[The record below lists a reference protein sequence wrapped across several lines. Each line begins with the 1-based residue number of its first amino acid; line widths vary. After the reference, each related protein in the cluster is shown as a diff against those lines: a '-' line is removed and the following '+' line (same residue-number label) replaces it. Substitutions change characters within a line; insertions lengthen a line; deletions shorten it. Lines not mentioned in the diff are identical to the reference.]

1 MAHTLVELI
10 EIITKLIG
18 DAEMQFIRQYTAEG
32 FTPRQIDY
40 IDAINRMGHPT
51 PGEIARVLHF
61 SKPSVTAIVDKLVEK
76 GYVEKCQSDEDRR
89 SFHVHLTA
97 RGRRLT
103 KLHDASH
110 QKIADFFAH
119 YLDEKDLQTLV
130 ALLNKVTAK
139 V

>member
-1 MAHTLVELI
+1 MARTLVELI

-18 DAEMQFIRQYTAEG
+18 DAEMQFVKQYTEEG
-32 FTPRQIDY
+32 LTARQMDY
-40 IDAINRMGHPT
+40 IDTINRMGHPT
-51 PGEIARVLHF
+51 PGEIARTLHF
-61 SKPSVTAIVDKLVEK
+61 SKPSVTVLVDKLVEK

-97 RGRRLT
+97 RGRKLAR
-103 KLHDASH
+103 LHDASH

-119 YLDEKDLQTLV
+119 HLEEKDLRTLV
-130 ALLNKVTAK
+130 ALLNKVAAK